1 MARRLDEQYLTPRR
15 AGIADILRRAIAAG
29 QLRADTD
36 VDMTIDLMV
45 GAAVYRWLVTAQP
58 VDADAARRGRRPAR
72 TPPGASSTRSG
83 TRCNHQPPSR
93 LWSQLAGEQ
102 RRLRL

>member
-36 VDMTIDLMV
+36 VEMTIDLMV

-58 VDADAARRGRRPAR
+58 VGADAARRGRRPALR
-72 TPPGASSTRSG
+72 RRGLGLAATISLLADSGLNWPASSVG
-83 TRCNHQPPSR
+83 
-93 LWSQLAGEQ
+93 
-102 RRLRL
+102 